1 VWGSTFV
8 LVKEALGDVSPVL
21 FLGLRF
27 SAATLAL
34 ALLYWLNPGDPGKPG
49 DWKGGVIT
57 GAFLYGGYLLQTL
70 GLRSTTAAK
79 SGFIT
84 GLYIVLVPLA
94 SSIVYRKAPQISEI
108 IGVSIATAGLGL
120 MTLTGWRLEI
130 GEGDLLT
137 VGCAVMFTFHI
148 MVLGYY
154 SQRMA
159 YGWLTLLQIGT
170 CAAIALAS
178 FWWVEAPTFHF
189 NTRVLM
195 AIGVTALLGTAL
207 AFTVQTWAQRYTT
220 PTRTALIFALE
231 PVFAWLTSFL
241 LAGELLSRR
250 AAIGALCILAGI
262 LLVELKPIGRRPH
275 QNA

>member
-1 VWGSTFV
+1 
-8 LVKEALGDVSPVL
+8 
-21 FLGLRF
+21 
-27 SAATLAL
+27 
-34 ALLYWLNPGDPGKPG
+34 
-49 DWKGGVIT
+49 
-57 GAFLYGGYLLQTL
+57 
-70 GLRSTTAAK
+70 
-79 SGFIT
+79 
-84 GLYIVLVPLA
+84 VLVPLA
-94 SSIVYRKAPQISEI
+94 SSIVYKRAPQLSEI
-108 IGVSIATAGLGL
+108 IGVAIATAGLGL
-120 MTLTGWRLEI
+120 MTLTGWTFEI

-178 FWWVEAPTFHF
+178 FWWVETPKFHF
-189 NTRVLM
+189 NTQVLI

-262 LLVELKPIGRRPH
+262 LLVELKPIKRRPH
-275 QNA
+275 QNV